1 VIVVKPAT
9 QRFRAVLFDL
19 DGTLIDHFRII
30 YRCYCHALA
39 QMGLEPVG
47 YEKVK
52 ASVGGSIPITF
63 GKLVPK
69 ENVDRGVKLFREHFD
84 QIWHEEIN
92 ILPGAVN
99 LLRQLKSSGMRLAV
113 FTNKEG
119 NRSRKILAH
128 TGMDQWLD
136 GIYGTLDTEW
146 CKPQPEFT
154 RYALEQLGATA
165 QDCCM
170 IGDSP
175 YDIEAAT
182 VVQMPCYVVA
192 TGSHTLS
199 ELRETSAEGAYADI
213 VALGKDVF
221 GLDVAAH
228 SNAV

>member
-1 VIVVKPAT
+1 VKLAS
-9 QRFRAVLFDL
+9 QRYRAVLFDL

-30 YRCYCHALA
+30 YRCYCHALE
-39 QMGLEPVG
+39 QMGLEPVS

-69 ENVDRGVKLFREHFD
+69 EHIDRGVALFREHFD
-84 QIWHEEIN
+84 QIWHEEVN
-92 ILPGAVN
+92 ILPGAVD
-99 LLRQLKSSGMRLAV
+99 LLRQLKASGVRLAV

-119 NRSRKILAH
+119 TRSRKILAH

-146 CKPQPEFT
+146 RKPQPEFT
-154 RYALEQLGATA
+154 RYALEQLVATTE
-165 QDCCM
+165 DCCM

-199 ELRETSAEGAYADI
+199 ELRETPAAGAYADM
-213 VALGKDVF
+213 VELGKDVF
-221 GLDVAAH
+221 GLDVAAEAK
-228 SNAV
+228 AV